1 MHNSCAK
8 VKNVLPKSWII
19 HTWLDYSVA
28 WQNVQ
33 FVPFE
38 TQIMSTAQTCGPAV
52 LMRVIPISP
61 AWSLQR
67 RRSRVWRKILK
78 TGVSRSVREQTRQRP
93 SSKRMEAGAHVLTC
107 GAVWLLVG
115 REVILWNTCAAWR
128 GFTFQWDEGT
138 QPDQKA
144 TLLWTIHVFHPIKA
158 VAKQLNLNK

>member
-115 REVILWNTCAAWR
+115 REGNLVKYLCSMK
-128 GFTFQWDEGT
+128 GFHIPVGWGGT
-138 QPDQKA
+138 TWSKSNPAMNDSC
-144 TLLWTIHVFHPIKA
+144 FPPY
-158 VAKQLNLNK
+158 